1 MTVTI
6 KSGDTGIIFTDT
18 LTLNGVP
25 YDGTDATVLF
35 VLKPRAGG
43 STFSDTGTFDPDQ
56 STNPGVVTYAPGTGF
71 PTAISGYNQ
80 EWQVTTTDALTITF
94 PGNSYNLIEII
105 ENLSQ

>member
-6 KSGDTGIIFTDT
+6 KSGDTGIVFTDT
-18 LTLNGVP
+18 LTLNGEP
-25 YDGTDATVLF
+25 YDLTDTTVLF

-43 STFSDTGTFDPDQ
+43 ATFSDTATPDPDQ
-56 STNPGVVTYAPGTGF
+56 TANKGVVTYPPGTGF
-71 PTAISGYNQ
+71 PTAISGCNQ